1 MGKKKESMLRKAIK
15 FIRNYSIQCPYNL
28 FMSSL
33 YRYFY
38 FEEIEEQRERERE
51 REDSM
56 IIDFFDSHLSNDNFR
71 KRKNQ

>member
-38 FEEIEEQRERERE
+38 FEERNKERKREREKTR
-51 REDSM
+51 
-56 IIDFFDSHLSNDNFR
+56 
-71 KRKNQ
+71 